1 MADPLATPASP
12 PGNPQA
18 PPAPPPSGGVPTPP
32 SAPLADVEKLR
43 SEVARLTSALASR
56 QAEKEVADRA
66 AAEKRGEWEVL
77 YGTEKARAATIEQ
90 QLAAEKTRREEY
102 EGHLKSEIDAALAA
116 ISDETVRKDV
126 ADSIAGLDLLRQ
138 RKLLGAF
145 AATSA
150 APKTT
155 RPGAPGSPRGGA
167 DYKLMSSP
175 GAAGTRYRAD
185 LALAALEVA
194 KGK

>member
-1 MADPLATPASP
+1 MSDLPPTPEVS
-12 PGNPQA
+12 
-18 PPAPPPSGGVPTPP
+18 PPAPPPSEGVPPAPPP
-32 SAPLADVEKLR
+32 SEGVPPLPPAPLADVEKLR
-43 SEVARLTSALASR
+43 SEVARLTSVLADW
-56 QAEKEVADRA
+56 QMKKEVADRA
-66 AAEKRGEWEVL
+66 TA
-77 YGTEKARAATIEQ
+77 Q
-90 QLAAEKTRREEY
+90 QLAVEKAKREEL
-102 EGHLKSEIDAALAA
+102 EGHLKSEIDVALAA
-116 ISDETVRKDV
+116 IPDEAARRDV
-126 ADSIAGLDLLRQ
+126 ADSIGGLDPLRQ

-145 AATSA
+145 AATSV

-185 LALAALEVA
+185 LALAALKVA

>member
-1 MADPLATPASP
+1 MSDLP
-12 PGNPQA
+12 PPPEGA
-18 PPAPPPSGGVPTPP
+18 PPAPPPSEGVPPAPPP
-32 SAPLADVEKLR
+32 SEGVPPLPPAPLADVEKLR
-43 SEVARLTSALASR
+43 SEVARLTSALA
-56 QAEKEVADRA
+56 EKEVADRA
-66 AAEKRGEWEVL
+66 TA
-77 YGTEKARAATIEQ
+77 Q
-90 QLAAEKTRREEY
+90 QLAAEKVKREEL
-102 EGHLKSEIDAALAA
+102 EGHLKSEIDVALAS
-116 ISDETVRKDV
+116 ISDEVARRDV
-126 ADSIAGLDLLRQ
+126 ADSIVGLDLLRQ

-145 AATSA
+145 AATSV